1 MYSMKVK
8 CFQSQY
14 NHNIPFLDSCVH
26 LQFAY
31 DCFIEVGVCTLQ
43 KGFIDLL
50 VTEYTKHT

>member
-1 MYSMKVK
+1 MKVK

>member
-1 MYSMKVK
+1 MKVK

-31 DCFIEVGVCTLQ
+31 NCFIEMEVCILQ
-43 KGFIDLL
+43 YGFIDLG
-50 VTEYTKHT
+50 TEYTKHSQ